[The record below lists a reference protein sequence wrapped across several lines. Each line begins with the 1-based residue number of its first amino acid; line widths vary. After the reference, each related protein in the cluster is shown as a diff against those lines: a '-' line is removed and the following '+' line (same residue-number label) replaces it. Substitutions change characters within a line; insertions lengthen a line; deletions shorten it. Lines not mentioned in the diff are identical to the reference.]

1 MACVND
7 PAEATR
13 SLELLG
19 KDPEKTGI
27 RCSRHWRD
35 ELPRLAHLDLPLVA
49 TGADSPHSPGEKKA
63 PADLRT
69 GFLLKGWP
77 SAKHSV
83 SDIQGA
89 CDAVIS
95 VGTRTGADAHGL
107 LVFDIDGET
116 ALDWLAARDLD
127 PAAVST
133 WQIHRDTD
141 PTRRK
146 VAFQLTEQQQQELG
160 QIKRSVQTKPGVKEA
175 NGNIIE
181 KGEAVE
187 IFHQGGSQVIV
198 LGQHYKS
205 NGNYF
210 WPPDMGPEA
219 LTGIPESWFQAALT
233 IASTTTAP
241 SPRSSST
248 KSSSRDWLSLNPCP
262 ICGRNTSDYC
272 SQHKD
277 GKTIRCFHGSTFAP
291 PTGLKAGDL
300 RTDRQGTIWAYSK
313 TEPQS
318 NGDVFSTFVE
328 PDPEKQLSRKKQVA
342 AKPVAITK
350 PVKAQ
355 AEKLVE
361 QLPEGW
367 TAKIKVTSEGPV
379 KTAERKKLK
388 TGCLVKLLKAYIGDN
403 LRFNELSLYAEYNN
417 KTITSSELE
426 HFYIQLSEH
435 GYTIPKTDA
444 PDCLVYRAKKHS
456 YHPVREYLNHIKN
469 DIDVVPVDISNLASK
484 YLNSTNPL
492 HDTMLRK
499 TLIGAVARVMDPGC
513 KFDTCLVLVG
523 ASGIGKSTFFKTL
536 ASPACFCD
544 TAQEKDKDFLMLIHS
559 TWIYE
564 LAELETKTSKKEAGV
579 IKALLSGSTDKFRAP
594 YAAAMEDHDRKS
606 IFVATCNRRD
616 FLRDETGSR
625 RYWVIPVPNAMH
637 EKIDVTGLLENRDA
651 IWKAA
656 VLAYVN
662 GEKPF
667 LNIQDELNS
676 EQENKAYEPEDIWLA
691 PMEHWLNK
699 LRLEP
704 QFTTAQAL
712 IGAGLRQRDH
722 LSSDDQRRAAAV
734 LRELGWVQGKNA
746 TRLQGKRARLWEVG
760 TDDTDQTKG
769 SVPAETDCAGSDP
782 SVLAQIT
789 DKKAKT
795 FEFLS
800 TDGTAAPT
808 PAPPREKTHGENKK
822 DLCICANTLEP
833 VALQPITAGTDP
845 QNELCQAPSSV
856 PELSDLGS
864 GYDAAADGDDPHWGS
879 RP

>member
-1 MACVND
+1 MTKKTTVGAVENED
-7 PAEATR
+7 STDASLAPQQREKSSPHATNTLKTSWR
-13 SLELLG
+13 NELHRLE
-19 KDPEKTGI
+19 P
-27 RCSRHWRD
+27 
-35 ELPRLAHLDLPLVA
+35 LDLPLVA
-49 TGADSPHSPGEKKA
+49 TGAESPHSPGEKKA

-69 GFLLKGWP
+69 GYCLKGWQT
-77 SAKHSV
+77 AKHSV
-83 SDIQGA
+83 ADIQGA
-89 CDAVIS
+89 CEAVIS

-116 ALDWLAARDLD
+116 GLDWLTARGLV

-141 PTRRK
+141 SKRYK
-146 VAFQLTEQQQQELG
+146 IAFQLTEQQQQQLG
-160 QIKRSVQTKPGVKEA
+160 QIKTKVVTKPPVEDDA
-175 NGNIIE
+175 GNVIA

-187 IFHQGGSQVIV
+187 LFHGTGQVIV

-210 WPPDMGPEA
+210 WPVGMGPED
-219 LTGIPESWFQAALT
+219 LSPIPESWWQAALT

-241 SPRSSST
+241 STRSNST
-248 KSSSRDWLSLNPCP
+248 RSNSRDWLSLHPCP

-277 GKTIRCFHGSTFAP
+277 GKTIRCFHGNTFAP
-291 PTGLKAGDL
+291 PTGLKAGEL
-300 RTDRQGTIWAYSK
+300 HTDRQGTKWAYSK

-328 PDPEKQLSRKKQVA
+328 PDPEKQLSRKKQVT
-342 AKPVAITK
+342 AKPVDTAK
-350 PVKAQ
+350 PVKAK
-355 AEKLVE
+355 AEKLIN
-361 QLPEGW
+361 QLPQGW
-367 TAKIKVTSEGPV
+367 EADASNKVI
-379 KTAERKKLK
+379 RRKLK
-388 TGCLVKLLKAYIGDN
+388 SGDLAGLLAIYVKDN
-403 LRFNELSLYAEYNN
+403 LRFNELTLYVEYNN
-417 KTITSSELE
+417 KTVTSSELE

-435 GYTIPKTDA
+435 GYTIPKGDA
-444 PDCLVYRAKKHS
+444 PDCLVYQAKKHS

-469 DIDVVPVDISNLASK
+469 DNDVVPVDISNLASK
-484 YLNSTNPL
+484 YLKSTNPL

-536 ASPACFCD
+536 ASPAWFCD
-544 TAQEKDKDFLMLIHS
+544 TAQEKDKDFLLLIHS

-564 LAELETKTSKKEAGV
+564 LAELETKTGKKDPGE
-579 IKALLSGSTDKFRAP
+579 IKALLSASTDKFRAP
-594 YAAAMEDHDRKS
+594 YAAAMEDRDRKS

-637 EKIDVTGLLENRDA
+637 EKIDVTGLLKNRDA

-656 VLAYVN
+656 AIAYAN

-667 LNIQDELNS
+667 LNIQDELSS

-704 QFTTAQAL
+704 KFTTAEAL
-712 IGAGLRQRDH
+712 VGAGLRQRDH
-722 LSSDDQRRAAAV
+722 LSSDDQRRAAHV
-734 LRELGWVQGKNA
+734 LRELGCVQGKNA
-746 TRLQGKRARLWEVG
+746 TRVQGKRARLWEVG

-769 SVPAETDCAGSDP
+769 SVPAETDCTGTDP

-795 FEFLS
+795 FKFLS
-800 TDGTAAPT
+800 TEGTEAAT
-808 PAPPREKTHGENKK
+808 PAPPREKTHRENKK
-822 DLCICANTLEP
+822 DLCICANTFEP
-833 VALQPITAGTDP
+833 AALQPITAGTDP

-864 GYDAAADGDDPHWGS
+864 GYDAAADGDDPHWGA

>member
-1 MACVND
+1 
-7 PAEATR
+7 
-13 SLELLG
+13 
-19 KDPEKTGI
+19 
-27 RCSRHWRD
+27 
-35 ELPRLAHLDLPLVA
+35 
-49 TGADSPHSPGEKKA
+49 
-63 PADLRT
+63 
-69 GFLLKGWP
+69 
-77 SAKHSV
+77 
-83 SDIQGA
+83 
-89 CDAVIS
+89 
-95 VGTRTGADAHGL
+95 
-107 LVFDIDGET
+107 
-116 ALDWLAARDLD
+116 
-127 PAAVST
+127 
-133 WQIHRDTD
+133 
-141 PTRRK
+141 
-146 VAFQLTEQQQQELG
+146 
-160 QIKRSVQTKPGVKEA
+160 
-175 NGNIIE
+175 
-181 KGEAVE
+181 
-187 IFHQGGSQVIV
+187 
-198 LGQHYKS
+198 
-205 NGNYF
+205 
-210 WPPDMGPEA
+210 
-219 LTGIPESWFQAALT
+219 
-233 IASTTTAP
+233 
-241 SPRSSST
+241 
-248 KSSSRDWLSLNPCP
+248 
-262 ICGRNTSDYC
+262 
-272 SQHKD
+272 
-277 GKTIRCFHGSTFAP
+277 
-291 PTGLKAGDL
+291 
-300 RTDRQGTIWAYSK
+300 
-313 TEPQS
+313 
-318 NGDVFSTFVE
+318 
-328 PDPEKQLSRKKQVA
+328 
-342 AKPVAITK
+342 
-350 PVKAQ
+350 
-355 AEKLVE
+355 
-361 QLPEGW
+361 
-367 TAKIKVTSEGPV
+367 
-379 KTAERKKLK
+379 
-388 TGCLVKLLKAYIGDN
+388 
-403 LRFNELSLYAEYNN
+403 
-417 KTITSSELE
+417 
-426 HFYIQLSEH
+426 
-435 GYTIPKTDA
+435 
-444 PDCLVYRAKKHS
+444 
-456 YHPVREYLNHIKN
+456 
-469 DIDVVPVDISNLASK
+469 
-484 YLNSTNPL
+484 
-492 HDTMLRK
+492 MLRK

-564 LAELETKTSKKEAGV
+564 LAELETKTTKKEAGE

-667 LNIQDELNS
+667 LNIQDELSS

-734 LRELGWVQGKNA
+734 LRELGCVQEKNA
-746 TRLQGKRARLWEVG
+746 TRVQGKRARLWGVG

-800 TDGTAAPT
+800 TETTTAAEP
-808 PAPPREKTHGENKK
+808 PAKEKKAQGLEK

-845 QNELCQAPSSV
+845 QNELCQEPSSV

-864 GYDAAADGDDPHWGS
+864 GYDAAADGDDPHWAP